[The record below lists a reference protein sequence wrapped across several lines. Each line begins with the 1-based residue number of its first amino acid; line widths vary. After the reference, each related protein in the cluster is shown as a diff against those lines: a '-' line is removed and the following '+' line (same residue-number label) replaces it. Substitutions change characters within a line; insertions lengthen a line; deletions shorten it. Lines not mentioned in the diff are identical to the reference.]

1 MKFDARELPHGRIV
15 ESDVCVIGAGPA
27 GTTLSREFLDT
38 NISVNLLESGGDKYD
53 HEVSS
58 LSQGTLSGELYEPLE
73 YTHMRRIGGTACN
86 WILQMTDNQ
95 YGYRYT
101 PLDEIDFEARDGLPH
116 SGWPIKKSDL
126 DPYYARVQEVCEIG
140 PYHYSAEYWARHE
153 MMTLPLPKDK
163 AVNSAFLFGPTR
175 KFTKDFPEQIVSSKN
190 VNIYAHATV
199 VELISSECGQK
210 IETALVRTFDG
221 KEIYFK
227 AKQFVISA
235 NALQTP
241 RLLLN
246 STRRHPNGIGNQ
258 HDNVGRY
265 YMDHNL
271 VPSGNFVPHDPK
283 LINKM
288 GFYDMQSIEGA
299 SVLGR
304 INLSPKVMRDEG
316 LRNFAA
322 MLFPM
327 PWSQADLDAM
337 NSVAALKFHF
347 TFNYRRF
354 PKGLGLHLV
363 NIYRGRNRLFRA
375 VYESIRYKVPVL
387 MGLGRGGWSRMA
399 NNEKKYN
406 RLELLALIEQSPHPH
421 NRVTLT
427 DEKDGLGCPKIK
439 VHYTWSPEDLASVV
453 RAQKIMG
460 EALVETGLGNY
471 EPPKLP
477 IDSVR
482 KLTGVHH
489 MMGTTRM
496 SDDPRHGVV
505 DRNCRVH
512 GVRNLFVAGSAT
524 FATGGYAN
532 PTLTN
537 LALSIRV
544 ADQVKLELTSI
555 MMETASFTHLVF

>member
-1 MKFDARELPHGRIV
+1 MKLDARELTHGQVI

-27 GTTLSREFLDT
+27 GTTLSREFLGTD
-38 NISVNLLESGGDKYD
+38 ISVNLLESGGEKYD
-53 HEVSS
+53 HEVHC
-58 LSQGTLSGELYEPLE
+58 LSEGTLSGELYEPLE
-73 YTHMRRIGGTACN
+73 STHLRRIGGTANN

-101 PLDEIDFEARDGLPH
+101 PLDEIDFEPREALPH

-140 PYHYSAEYWARHE
+140 PYHYSSEYWARNE
-153 MMTLPLPKDK
+153 MMTLPLPKEK
-163 AVNSAFLFGPTR
+163 ALNSAFLFGPTR
-175 KFTKDFPEQIVSSKN
+175 KFTKDFPEQMASSQN
-190 VNIYAHATV
+190 VNIYAHATI
-199 VELISSECGQK
+199 VELISSEDGAR
-210 IETALVRTFDG
+210 IETALVRTFEG

-246 STRRHPNGIGNQ
+246 SKRHQPNGIGNQ

-304 INLSPKVMRDEG
+304 INLSPKIMRDEG

-322 MLFPM
+322 MLFPI

-347 TFNYRRF
+347 TFNYRHL
-354 PKGLGLHLV
+354 PKGLGTHLV
-363 NIYRGRNRLFRA
+363 NIFRGRNRLFRA

-406 RLELLALIEQSPHPH
+406 RLELLALIEQSPNPN

-427 DEKDGLGCPKIK
+427 EEKDGLGCPRIK
-439 VHYTWSPEDLASVV
+439 VHYTWSPEDLASIV

-482 KLTGVHH
+482 TLTGTHH
-489 MMGTTRM
+489 MMGTARM

-512 GVRNLFVAGSAT
+512 GVRNLFIAGSAT

-544 ADQVKLELTSI
+544 ADQVKLELS
-555 MMETASFTHLVF
+555 S